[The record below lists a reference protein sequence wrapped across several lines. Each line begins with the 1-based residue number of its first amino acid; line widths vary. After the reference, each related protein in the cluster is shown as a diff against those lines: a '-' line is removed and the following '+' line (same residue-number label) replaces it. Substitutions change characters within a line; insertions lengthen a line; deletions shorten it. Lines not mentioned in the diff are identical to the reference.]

1 MAVSNQKSTFVQ
13 QQGSNKPLFSV
24 DGIFYSLYFGLLVEP
39 LWFDTAA
46 SSMQH
51 GLSFV
56 RGRRRRIKD
65 FEGGRKNYHSC
76 RYIA

>member
-1 MAVSNQKSTFVQ
+1 MVVSNQKSTFVQ

-39 LWFDTAA
+39 LWIDTAA

-51 GLSFV
+51 SLSFV
-56 RGRRRRIKD
+56 RGRRRRIKELKAD
-65 FEGGRKNYHSC
+65 AKTTTLVDL
-76 RYIA
+76 